1 MAFSLQ
7 DYKDL
12 VKVGQGGMATVYQAV
27 QKSLNRN
34 VAIKKMATNFAD
46 NEILIKRFENEAKSA
61 ASLEHNNIIKIYDFG
76 MDEGVFYISME
87 FIDGCDLDLL
97 IKDRK
102 FIREIGLMVALQAIK
117 GLEFAH
123 SRGVIHRD
131 IKPGNILISKSGL
144 VKVLDFGLASA
155 GESVNL
161 TSTDAVLG
169 TPLFMSPEQARG
181 EKDKDARI
189 DIFSVGVLLYR
200 ILSGRF
206 PFTGNNVPAVLYNIV
221 HTAPQDIQ
229 ELAPALP
236 DELAVQIRLCMEK
249 DKEKR
254 LTGLR
259 PLIDALENYFFE
271 MGVRDTT
278 REIARFMETN
288 REGLEQIVQLLSK
301 YHKTKGH
308 SLADSGETEKAKAH
322 LREALKYDSG
332 DKETVNALSNL
343 DKIAATNPLS
353 RLSAL
358 GFGSSSGPGKDPQ
371 GRFSR
376 RPIVNVLMVAIV
388 ITAGVVAFFIARPS
402 AVKAPGVVKAK
413 ILPMDQRKDSLSRVN
428 ERKADSLPATAVS
441 AETDVAGTGGNKT
454 SVKKPVRTVLK
465 GETRHPKDRA
475 ATFSRFQ
482 GTGFLH
488 VFSSPWAELY
498 IDDARIGHTPTA
510 TPLPLA
516 AGTHKLALK
525 REGFR
530 NYQKMIRISGSDTV
544 RLKITL
550 KP

>member
-259 PLIDALENYFFE
+259 PL
-271 MGVRDTT
+271 
-278 REIARFMETN
+278 
-288 REGLEQIVQLLSK
+288 
-301 YHKTKGH
+301 
-308 SLADSGETEKAKAH
+308 
-322 LREALKYDSG
+322 
-332 DKETVNALSNL
+332 
-343 DKIAATNPLS
+343 
-353 RLSAL
+353 
-358 GFGSSSGPGKDPQ
+358 
-371 GRFSR
+371 
-376 RPIVNVLMVAIV
+376 
-388 ITAGVVAFFIARPS
+388 
-402 AVKAPGVVKAK
+402 
-413 ILPMDQRKDSLSRVN
+413 
-428 ERKADSLPATAVS
+428 
-441 AETDVAGTGGNKT
+441 
-454 SVKKPVRTVLK
+454 
-465 GETRHPKDRA
+465 
-475 ATFSRFQ
+475 
-482 GTGFLH
+482 
-488 VFSSPWAELY
+488 
-498 IDDARIGHTPTA
+498 
-510 TPLPLA
+510 
-516 AGTHKLALK
+516 
-525 REGFR
+525 
-530 NYQKMIRISGSDTV
+530 
-544 RLKITL
+544 
-550 KP
+550 